1 MNPILSVCPYQAK
14 RESESASVSEKKVT
28 TNKGNNHSFIVR
40 FWLEP
45 RELDNARPIWRG
57 VVEHVATGE
66 KLYLKNLEE
75 VKQFIVSYLPETV
88 VFQDKINSKIK

>member
-1 MNPILSVCPYQAK
+1 MNPFCRFVLIRQNGRANLHRFQI
-14 RESESASVSEKKVT
+14 KKVN
-28 TNKGNNHSFIVR
+28 TNKSNNHSFIVR